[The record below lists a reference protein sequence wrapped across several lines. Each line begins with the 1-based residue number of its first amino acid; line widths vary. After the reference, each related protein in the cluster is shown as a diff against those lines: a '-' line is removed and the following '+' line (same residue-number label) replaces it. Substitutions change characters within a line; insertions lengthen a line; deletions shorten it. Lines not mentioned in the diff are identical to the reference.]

1 MKYHRLALLV
11 FLMAA
16 HSAQAEL
23 DTLAGTAGNPYRE
36 LTVSARLDF
45 KINID
50 KFIYFRLGNATS
62 VETVNLTTIPSI
74 PTGTT
79 PVTPTN
85 GNNKAVIWNGS
96 APSFVSTTVSLP
108 VQVLSN
114 AGQVSIKTTVN
125 SPLTNASSSL
135 PFSAITITS
144 SDSNLPAPPVP
155 DTGSGSSVNVTPT
168 SYGLVTSRNA
178 NWAFAYNSSQALIP
192 GVYAGELLFTAS
204 AP

>member
-1 MKYHRLALLV
+1 MKYHRLACLV

-16 HSAQAEL
+16 DFAQAEL
-23 DTLAGTAGNPYRE
+23 ATMAGTASNPNRA

-45 KINID
+45 NINID

-62 VETVNLTTIPSI
+62 VETVSLRTVPSI

-79 PVTPTN
+79 PVIPTN
-85 GNNKAVIWNGS
+85 GNNKAVLWNGI
-96 APSFVSTTVSLP
+96 APSFASTTVSLP

-125 SPLTNASSSL
+125 SPLSNTSDTL
-135 PFSAITITS
+135 PFSALAITS
-144 SDSNLPAPPVP
+144 SDSDLPAPPVP

-168 SYGLVTSRNA
+168 AYGLVTSRNA
-178 NWAFAYNSSQALIP
+178 NWSFAYNSSQALLP